1 MCIHWGQIYFK
12 MLMHVGGAENMYFE
26 LPGWVKGAAEK
37 LVDTEA
43 LYYCNRNFSEKS
55 FWKHLYI

>member
-1 MCIHWGQIYFK
+1 MCMHLGQIYFK
-12 MLMHVGGAENMYFE
+12 MLMHVGGAETVYFE
-26 LPGWVKGAAEK
+26 LPDWVKGAAEK
-37 LVDTEA
+37 LVDIEA